1 LNFERSV
8 TAMHNRL
15 KSYKSRPLPNRL
27 EFLGIDP

>member
-1 LNFERSV
+1 
-8 TAMHNRL
+8 MHNRL